1 MTPIPVLELRDVWL
15 KIPVFTNEARSL
27 KGALLRSVT
36 GGSLSKS
43 KVGAQIEALRGINC
57 TIYNGERVALIGH
70 NGAGKST
77 FLKLISGIY
86 QPSSGF
92 MHATVPVYP
101 MISKSFITSP
111 ELSGLQ
117 AAKAHYLM
125 VKGNLR
131 GFDTFLTEVIE
142 FSGLGGFI
150 HLPVKS
156 YSNGM
161 AARLLFAVL
170 TGFKHDC
177 LALDEGFGAG
187 DSSFFDRAQARLQEF
202 VESAGTLVLASHA
215 DPLLKRFCQ
224 RGLVF
229 QQGCIVFDG
238 AINQA
243 LSFYHGA

>member
-1 MTPIPVLELRDVWL
+1 MTRSLVLELRDVWL
-15 KIPVFTNEARSL
+15 KIPVFTNEARSI
-27 KGALLRSVT
+27 KGSLLRSVT

-43 KVGAQIEALRGINC
+43 RAGAQILALRDINC

-86 QPSSGF
+86 RPSSGTL
-92 MHATVPVYP
+92 HASVSVYP

-117 AAKAHYLM
+117 ASKAHYLM
-125 VKGNLR
+125 AHGNLR
-131 GFDTFLTEVIE
+131 GFDTFLAEVIE

-187 DSSFFDRAQARLQEF
+187 DSSFFDRAQMRLQEF
-202 VESAGTLVLASHA
+202 VESAGTLVLATHA
-215 DPLLKRFCQ
+215 DHLLSRFCK

-229 QQGCIVFDG
+229 QQGSIIFDG
-238 AINQA
+238 AIQQA
-243 LSFYHGA
+243 LDFYHAT

>member
-1 MTPIPVLELRDVWL
+1 MNTIPVLELRDVWL

-57 TIYNGERVALIGH
+57 TIYNGERVGLIGH

-86 QPSSGF
+86 QPTSGY
-92 MHATVPVYP
+92 MHATVSVYP

-111 ELSGLQ
+111 ELSGVQ

-125 VKGNLR
+125 VNGNLR
-131 GFDTFLTEVIE
+131 GFDAFLAEVID

-215 DPLLKRFCQ
+215 DPLLERFCQ

-229 QQGCIVFDG
+229 KQGSIVFDG
-238 AINQA
+238 AIRQA
-243 LSFYHGA
+243 LNFYHET